1 MIGLLETLVSAFG
14 AGLGNSLPRE
24 VVQAIFATIAKSQLR
39 KVWRRAIR
47 DMAEDMVLEALIDHK
62 IDIEKAREYIE
73 DKESYYKDESRN
85 RFDHAL
91 QERE

>member
-1 MIGLLETLVSAFG
+1 MLVSAFG
-14 AGLGNSLPRE
+14 AGLGEALPKE
-24 VVQAIFATIAKSQLR
+24 IVQSIYSAIAKSQSR

-47 DMAEDMVLEALIDHK
+47 DAIEDEVKMALLEHGVPNDVVN
-62 IDIEKAREYIE
+62 EYIK
-73 DKESYYKDESRN
+73 DNKDYYKQEARN

>member
-47 DMAEDMVLEALIDHK
+47 DMAEDMVVEALVEH
-62 IDIEKAREYIE
+62 DIGIQQAKKYVDR
-73 DKESYYKDESRN
+73 KESYYKDEARN

-91 QERE
+91 QERD

>member
-1 MIGLLETLVSAFG
+1 MIALLETLVSAFG

>member
-1 MIGLLETLVSAFG
+1 MIALLELLVSSFG

-24 VVQAIFATIAKSQLR
+24 VVQAIFATIAKSQMR